1 MLSLS
6 KRSNLKLVN
15 VEKTHIHGIS
25 YIFTFSKFSNPDSN
39 VNKILESEFDDGLL
53 NQETYL
59 KYSRNVNKIV
69 SDLKQY
75 IENQQSKGFKVVC
88 YGAAAKG
95 MTLLNYGKII
105 PDIIVDDN
113 RMKVGLFT
121 PGTNVKIQDPCIL
134 KEIKENLVIMP
145 LAWNFYDEIKQKV
158 QINRENFAD
167 IWVKYFP
174 KLEIIKD
181 DKNSKI

>member
-1 MLSLS
+1 
-6 KRSNLKLVN
+6 
-15 VEKTHIHGIS
+15 
-25 YIFTFSKFSNPDSN
+25 
-39 VNKILESEFDDGLL
+39 
-53 NQETYL
+53 
-59 KYSRNVNKIV
+59 
-69 SDLKQY
+69 
-75 IENQQSKGFKVVC
+75 VVC